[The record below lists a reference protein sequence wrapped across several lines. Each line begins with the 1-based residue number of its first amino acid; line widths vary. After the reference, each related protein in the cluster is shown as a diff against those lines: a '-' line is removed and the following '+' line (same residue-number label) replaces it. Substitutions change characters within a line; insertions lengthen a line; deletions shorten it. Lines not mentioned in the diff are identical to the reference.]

1 MKYEELSKKII
12 ENVGGAEN
20 VSKLVHCSTRL
31 RFQLKDLS
39 KINKEGLKAIPEV
52 PGIKDQKGGVQV
64 IIGQQVDEV
73 FDTINSMYT
82 FEDTPMEQETLVEN
96 EKEKNPFVKF
106 MNLLADCFVP
116 LIPVL
121 IAAGLT
127 SAISTLISTFG
138 WLDTNGTTYK
148 IIDLLAEAPLY
159 FIPFI
164 IAHSAGKRIGVK
176 NSYMTMAVMASLVYL
191 NVSGIAGEETYLTF
205 FGLPVRVATY
215 TNSIVPALLCV
226 FAQKYIEVGVHKIT
240 PKAVSTFLKPL
251 LTYLVLAILML
262 VALGPVAEYI
272 SDGLA
277 WLLQVTVN
285 SNKWLVCGALGALM
299 VPLISTG
306 LHYSLM
312 PVIVANYMVLGYDTF
327 WAGPSFAANMALA
340 GAVLGYAVITK
351 KKDVKEVCVATGTTA
366 LLGITE
372 PAIYSVAFVNR
383 KVLYATGIAGG
394 IGGLVSGI
402 LGVNSYGMAP
412 AGLTSIPVLAGPTF
426 VNGIITIVVAIVLG
440 FVISVIINK
449 AGEKNVQ

>member
-82 FEDTPMEQETLVEN
+82 FEDTPMEQEALVEN

-240 PKAVSTFLKPL
+240 PKAVSTFLEPL

-285 SNKWLVCGALGALM
+285 SNKWLVCGILGALM
-299 VPLISTG
+299 IPLISTG
-306 LHYSLM
+306 LHYSLH
-312 PVIVANYMVLGYDTF
+312 
-327 WAGPSFAANMALA
+327 
-340 GAVLGYAVITK
+340 
-351 KKDVKEVCVATGTTA
+351 
-366 LLGITE
+366 
-372 PAIYSVAFVNR
+372 
-383 KVLYATGIAGG
+383 
-394 IGGLVSGI
+394 
-402 LGVNSYGMAP
+402 
-412 AGLTSIPVLAGPTF
+412 
-426 VNGIITIVVAIVLG
+426 
-440 FVISVIINK
+440 
-449 AGEKNVQ
+449 